1 MGGERLHSAI
11 PFRAVVGL
19 TALLLTSVGFAP
31 APVAP
36 RTPPPLVG
44 FSFDMWNLPHG
55 QDPYEALQALLDGLS
70 PDLVRLPVYWSE
82 VMPMPDQFD
91 FGTVDR
97 LLATVAAYNQ
107 GAARPARVVL
117 VAGIRN
123 LGFPEV
129 FEPGWLET
137 GTENESVEKA
147 VAGPAYRQYL
157 RATFQ
162 RYVGNP
168 LLAAWQIENEPLD
181 NVNVGT
187 KVDTA
192 VPRLAL
198 QTEIGLL
205 RSIDPST
212 PVVITTYNSSH
223 VDLDQE
229 ATSAFSWLFEHAP
242 GLPHPAG
249 HPAQALSFGNALGLD
264 AYVETPNT
272 SSVEQPTST
281 RIGWKADTLA
291 YWSDEAASGGKQLW
305 VTEMQAYPW
314 AGTNGFTRQNLISSA
329 LAYRN
334 RGVQVVLLWDVEPWL
349 QSSAWMRAGQRAIQ
363 LLRNCESS
371 CGAPAGHLRR

>member
-1 MGGERLHSAI
+1 MGEKRLHSSI
-11 PFRAVVGL
+11 PLRAVVGL

-36 RTPPPLVG
+36 RLPPPLVG
-44 FSFDMWNLPHG
+44 FSFNMWNLPHG
-55 QDPYEALQALLDGLS
+55 QDPYQALRALLDGLN

-107 GAARPARVVL
+107 TAARPARVVL
-117 VAGIRN
+117 VAGVRN
-123 LGFPEV
+123 LGYPEV

-147 VAGPAYRQYL
+147 IAGPAYRQYL
-157 RATFQ
+157 QASFE
-162 RYVGNP
+162 RYASNP
-168 LLAAWQIENEPLD
+168 LVAAWQIENEPLD
-181 NVNVGT
+181 NVNVGI
-187 KVDTA
+187 KLDTA
-192 VPRLAL
+192 MPQPAL
-198 QTEIGLL
+198 QTEVRLL
-205 RSIDPST
+205 RSIDPVT

-229 ATSAFSWLFEHAP
+229 GTSAFGWLFEHLP
-242 GLPHPAG
+242 GLPHPTG
-249 HPAQALSFGNALGLD
+249 HPAQALALGNALGLD
-264 AYVETPNT
+264 LYVETPST
-272 SSVEQPTST
+272 SPLEQPTPT

-314 AGTNGFTRQNLISSA
+314 AGTNGFTRQDLISSA

-334 RGVQVVLLWDVEPWL
+334 RGVQVILLWDVEPWL
-349 QSSAWMRAGQRAIQ
+349 QSSAWMRAGQRAIRI
-363 LLRNCESS
+363 LRNCDSS